1 MCIHKLI
8 ASEHK
13 AVGEYECAIA
23 ELGDTDGRIRRVLE
37 EIKRDEMRHI
47 GALMKVL
54 EWKDESAVQA
64 FAQGIAEAEDA

>member
-13 AVGEYECAIA
+13 AVSEYQCAID
-23 ELGDTDGRIRRVLE
+23 ELGDQDGRIRRVLE
-37 EIKRDEMRHI
+37 EIMRDEMRHI